1 MQTKSIVKAINDDNF
16 WNEVDTVLGITE
28 PIFSVIKFCD
38 REGPKI
44 GEINERMD
52 NMVGKIKDIMDK
64 DDNLHK
70 NDYSEI
76 EYVIFSRWEKM
87 NTQCLAY
94 ALSTVLW

>member
-1 MQTKSIVKAINDDNF
+1 M
-16 WNEVDTVLGITE
+16 DTVLGITE

-64 DDNLHK
+64 DDNPHK

-76 EYVIFSRWEKM
+76 EDIIFHDGIR
-87 NTQCLAY
+87 
-94 ALSTVLW
+94 

>member
-1 MQTKSIVKAINDDNF
+1 M
-16 WNEVDTVLGITE
+16 ETVLAITE
-28 PIFSVIKFCD
+28 PIFSVLEFCD
-38 REGPKI
+38 GEGPKI
-44 GEINERMD
+44 GEIYETMN

-94 ALSTVLW
+94 VLSTVLW